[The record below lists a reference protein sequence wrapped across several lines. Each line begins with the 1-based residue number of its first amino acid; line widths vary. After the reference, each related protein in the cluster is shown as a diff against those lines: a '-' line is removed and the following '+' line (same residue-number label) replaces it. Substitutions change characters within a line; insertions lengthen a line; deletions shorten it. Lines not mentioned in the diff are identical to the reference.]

1 MAEGRL
7 AALKARAE
15 SLFMR
20 FLIWRER
27 HVKEKTFVIFLSLVV
42 GVLGGFAA
50 LILKS
55 LIHLISGLLTSHLS
69 VTEGNY
75 LFFIYP
81 VVGILI
87 TTLFVRYVVRDNI
100 SHGVTRVLYAISQNK
115 SRLKAH
121 NVYSSML
128 ASSVT
133 IGFGGSVGA
142 EGPIV

>member
-15 SLFMR
+15 GLFMR

-69 VTEGNY
+69 VTDSCP
-75 LFFIYP
+75 L
-81 VVGILI
+81 
-87 TTLFVRYVVRDNI
+87 
-100 SHGVTRVLYAISQNK
+100 
-115 SRLKAH
+115 
-121 NVYSSML
+121 
-128 ASSVT
+128 
-133 IGFGGSVGA
+133 
-142 EGPIV
+142 

>member
-1 MAEGRL
+1 
-7 AALKARAE
+7 
-15 SLFMR
+15 MR

-81 VVGILI
+81 VVISMP
-87 TTLFVRYVVRDNI
+87 TT
-100 SHGVTRVLYAISQNK
+100 G
-115 SRLKAH
+115 
-121 NVYSSML
+121 
-128 ASSVT
+128 
-133 IGFGGSVGA
+133 
-142 EGPIV
+142 